1 MNIKRFGVIILFIVS
16 SNSSVQGANLM
27 AMKGLALDVA
37 TTFASTD
44 LYFGEQD
51 SDSVNNAFLNISCTD
66 QNKWTTNYG
75 QRYTVSLTRSS
86 QSRLNLRQNRKSQRS
101 IWFRRHSFSY

>member
-51 SDSVNNAFLNISCTD
+51 SNSIDDTVLNISCTD
-66 QNKWTTNYG
+66 QNRWITNYG
-75 QRYTVSLTRSS
+75 KGYAVSLG
-86 QSRLNLRQNRKSQRS
+86 QSNNKSKLNLRPNSKSRR
-101 IWFRRHSFSY
+101 IWSRIHPFSY